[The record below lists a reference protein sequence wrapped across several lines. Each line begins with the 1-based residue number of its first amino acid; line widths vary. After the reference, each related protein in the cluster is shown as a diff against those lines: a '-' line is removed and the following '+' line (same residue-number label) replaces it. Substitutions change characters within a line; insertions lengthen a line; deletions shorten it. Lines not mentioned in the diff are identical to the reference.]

1 MATRD
6 ARSGETGAGP
16 TRRPV
21 PRAGRL
27 GWRGGAGRSRC
38 ARSALRRRTHGQAD
52 HHSLEDQRTGQR
64 EAEQRP
70 SAGGEP
76 SPRRRR
82 IGRRLRLGFRTLDG
96 LQGVAHCPLRGL
108 VHLGQQGADL
118 GILRQLPPGCRAA
131 THRRLAGIR
140 RARRWV
146 KDPHLSTCPGR
157 VASSRAASWAIG
169 RRLER
174 APDAKEG
181 RDEPAP
187 PSAAS
192 VLLACTRPGA
202 VSS

>member
-52 HHSLEDQRTGQR
+52 HHGLEDQRTGQR

-96 LQGVAHCPLRGL
+96 LQGVAHCSLRGL
-108 VHLGQQGADL
+108 VCLGQQGANLD
-118 GILRQLPPGCRAA
+118 ILRQLPPGCRAA
-131 THRRLAGIR
+131 TADGRRRADGSRRWMVDPHRRPAAGGSL
-140 RARRWV
+140 
-146 KDPHLSTCPGR
+146 PR
-157 VASSRAASWAIG
+157 VLPTWRPG
-169 RRLER
+169 RRLDR
-174 APDAKEG
+174 AADAKEG
-181 RDEPAP
+181 RDDPAP

-192 VLLACTRPGA
+192 VPLAGTTPGA